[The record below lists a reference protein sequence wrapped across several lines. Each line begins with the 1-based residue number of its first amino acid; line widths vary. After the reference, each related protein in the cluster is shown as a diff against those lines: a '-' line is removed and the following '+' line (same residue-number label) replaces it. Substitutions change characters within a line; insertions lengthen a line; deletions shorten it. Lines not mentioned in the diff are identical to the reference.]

1 MAAQG
6 NQARGRGSHRGH
18 QVRLMHAL
26 NVFLVRAARR
36 EDGPALQE
44 IERLAGELFRNV
56 GLAVVADDEPP
67 ALDELASY
75 AKRGRSWVAVGN
87 SGEPLGYV
95 IVDDVDGNA
104 HVEQVSVRPEHQG
117 LGVGRALLD
126 RVCRWA
132 SQTGR
137 LGITLTIYAEV
148 PWNRPLYE
156 HLGFRVLR
164 EDEVGPELHARR
176 EAEKSRGL
184 DVAPRVC
191 MRLDSRP

>member
-1 MAAQG
+1 
-6 NQARGRGSHRGH
+6 
-18 QVRLMHAL
+18 MHAL

-44 IERLAGELFRNV
+44 IERLAGELFRDV
-56 GLAVVADDEPP
+56 GLAVVADDELP

-95 IVDDVDGNA
+95 IVDDVDGNT

-126 RVCRWA
+126 RVCSWA
-132 SQTGR
+132 SQSGR
-137 LGITLTIYAEV
+137 LGITLTTYAEV
-148 PWNRPLYE
+148 RWNRPLYE

-191 MRLDSRP
+191 MRLDLPP